1 MLEPE
6 GRAKEDPMDF
16 GVTLGVPFSLL
27 DSPPVRVHL
36 QQVLMERLLWVLR
49 QQWSA
54 VVPAFMELGV

>member
-49 QQWSA
+49 QQW
-54 VVPAFMELGV
+54 